1 MSLIPRA
8 SNVRPGDKFDT
19 IIVGLGPAAYSAAL
33 YAARYML
40 KTLVIGE
47 TPGGQLTEAGEVDD
61 YLGLIGVQ
69 ASEMIKLFNAHVEK
83 YSVPILMDR
92 VESFKRE
99 GEEYIV
105 KTKRKG
111 EYRASTIIVAVGTKR
126 RKLNVPGENEFLGR
140 GVSYCSV
147 CDAPLF
153 KNRPV
158 VVVGGGNSALD
169 GAELLSRYAT
179 KVYLVHRREEF
190 RAQPIIVKL
199 VKEKPN
205 VEFILNSRVKEIR
218 GDKLVRKVVVE
229 NLKTGEVRE
238 IEANGIFVEI
248 GFEPPKDFAEV
259 NGLETDEQGYIRVDE
274 WTRTNLPGVFAAGD
288 CTNMWIGFR
297 QVATSTAMG
306 AVAAHTAYNYLNER
320 KGFRG

>member
-1 MSLIPRA
+1 MSLIPR
-8 SNVRPGDKFDT
+8 STNINPNEKFDT
-19 IIVGLGPAAYSAAL
+19 IIIGLGPAAYSAAL

-83 YSVPILMDR
+83 YKVPVLMDR
-92 VESFKRE
+92 VESFRRE
-99 GEEYIV
+99 GEEYVV

-111 EYRASTIIVAVGTKR
+111 EFRASTLIVAVGTKR
-126 RKLNVPGENEFLGR
+126 RKLNVPGENEFTGR

-205 VEFILNSRVKEIR
+205 VELILNSVVKEIK
-218 GDKLVRKVVVE
+218 GDKLVRKVVVQ
-229 NLKTGEVRE
+229 NLKTGEIRE
-238 IEANGIFVEI
+238 IDANGIFVEI
-248 GFEPPKDFAEV
+248 GFEPPTEFAKI
-259 NGLETDEQGYIRVDE
+259 NGLEVDEQGYIKVDD

-288 CTNMWIGFR
+288 CTNKWIGFR

-306 AVAAHTAYNYLNER
+306 AVAAHSAYNYLNER
-320 KGFRG
+320 KGKT

>member
-1 MSLIPRA
+1 
-8 SNVRPGDKFDT
+8 
-19 IIVGLGPAAYSAAL
+19 
-33 YAARYML
+33 
-40 KTLVIGE
+40 
-47 TPGGQLTEAGEVDD
+47 
-61 YLGLIGVQ
+61 
-69 ASEMIKLFNAHVEK
+69 
-83 YSVPILMDR
+83 
-92 VESFKRE
+92 
-99 GEEYIV
+99 
-105 KTKRKG
+105 
-111 EYRASTIIVAVGTKR
+111 VAVGTKR

-259 NGLETDEQGYIRVDE
+259 NDLETDEQGYIRVDE

-306 AVAAHTAYNYLNER
+306 AVAAHSAYNYLNER

>member
-1 MSLIPRA
+1 MSLIPR
-8 SNVRPGDKFDT
+8 STNINPNEKFDT
-19 IIVGLGPAAYSAAL
+19 IIIGLGPAAYSAAL

-83 YSVPILMDR
+83 YKVPVLMDR
-92 VESFKRE
+92 VESFRRE
-99 GEEYIV
+99 GEEYVV

-111 EYRASTIIVAVGTKR
+111 EFRASTLIVAVGTKR
-126 RKLNVPGENEFLGR
+126 RKLNVPGENEFTGR

-153 KNRPV
+153 KNKPV

-179 KVYLVHRREEF
+179 KVYLVHRRDEF

-205 VEFILNSRVKEIR
+205 VELILNSVVKEIK
-218 GDKLVRKVVVE
+218 GDKLVRKVVVQ
-229 NLKTGEVRE
+229 NLKTGEIRE
-238 IEANGIFVEI
+238 IDANGIFVEI
-248 GFEPPKDFAEV
+248 GFEPPTEFAKI
-259 NGLETDEQGYIRVDE
+259 NGLEVDEQGYIKVDE

-288 CTNMWIGFR
+288 CTDKWIGFR

-306 AVAAHTAYNYLNER
+306 AVAAHSAYNYLNER
-320 KGFRG
+320 KGKT

>member
-1 MSLIPRA
+1 MSLIPR
-8 SNVRPGDKFDT
+8 STNINPNEKFDT
-19 IIVGLGPAAYSAAL
+19 IIIGLGPAAYSAAL

-83 YSVPILMDR
+83 YKVPILMDR
-92 VESFKRE
+92 VESFRRE
-99 GEEYIV
+99 GEEYVV

-111 EYRASTIIVAVGTKR
+111 EFRASTLIVAVGTKR
-126 RKLNVPGENEFLGR
+126 RKLNVPGENEFTGR

-205 VEFILNSRVKEIR
+205 VELILNSVVKEIK
-218 GDKLVRKVVVE
+218 GDKLVRKVVVQ

-238 IEANGIFVEI
+238 IDANGIFVEI
-248 GFEPPKDFAEV
+248 GFEPPTEFAKI
-259 NGLETDEQGYIRVDE
+259 NGLEVDEQGYIKVDD

-288 CTNMWIGFR
+288 CTNKWIGFR
-297 QVATSTAMG
+297 QVATSTA
-306 AVAAHTAYNYLNER
+306 R
-320 KGFRG
+320 

>member
-1 MSLIPRA
+1 MSLIPR
-8 SNVRPGDKFDT
+8 SININPGEKFDT

-69 ASEMIKLFNAHVEK
+69 ASEMIKLFNSHVEK
-83 YSVPILMDR
+83 YKVPILMDR
-92 VESFKRE
+92 VESFKQE
-99 GEEYIV
+99 GEDYVV

-111 EYRASTIIVAVGTKR
+111 EFKASTVIVAVGTKR

-199 VKEKPN
+199 VKEKQN
-205 VEFILNSRVKEIR
+205 VEMILNSTVKEIK
-218 GDKLVRKVVVE
+218 GDKLVRKVVVQ

-238 IEANGIFVEI
+238 IDANGIFVEI
-248 GFEPPKDFAEV
+248 GFEPPTEFAKV
-259 NGLETDEQGYIRVDE
+259 NGLEVDEQGYIKVDE

-288 CTNMWIGFR
+288 CTGTWIGFR

-306 AVAAHTAYNYLNER
+306 AVAAHAAYNYLNER
-320 KGFRG
+320 KGKI

>member
-1 MSLIPRA
+1 MSLIPR
-8 SNVRPGDKFDT
+8 STNINPNEKFDT
-19 IIVGLGPAAYSAAL
+19 IIIGLGPAAYSAAL

-83 YSVPILMDR
+83 YKVPILMDR
-92 VESFKRE
+92 VESFRRE
-99 GEEYIV
+99 GEEYVV

-111 EYRASTIIVAVGTKR
+111 EFRASTLIVAVGTKR
-126 RKLNVPGENEFLGR
+126 RKLNVPGENEFTGR

-205 VEFILNSRVKEIR
+205 VELILNSVVKEIK
-218 GDKLVRKVVVE
+218 GDKLVRKVVVQ

-238 IEANGIFVEI
+238 IDANGIFVEI
-248 GFEPPKDFAEV
+248 GFEPPTEFAKI
-259 NGLETDEQGYIRVDE
+259 NGLEVDEQGYIKVDD

-288 CTNMWIGFR
+288 CTNKWIGFR

-306 AVAAHTAYNYLNER
+306 AVAAHSAYNYLNER
-320 KGFRG
+320 KGKT

>member
-1 MSLIPRA
+1 MSLIPR
-8 SNVRPGDKFDT
+8 STNINPNEKFDT
-19 IIVGLGPAAYSAAL
+19 IIIGLGPAAYSAAL

-83 YSVPILMDR
+83 YKVPVLMDR

-99 GEEYIV
+99 GEEYVV

-111 EYRASTIIVAVGTKR
+111 EFRASTLIVAVGTKR
-126 RKLNVPGENEFLGR
+126 RKLNVPGENEFIGR

-205 VEFILNSRVKEIR
+205 VELILNSVVKEIK
-218 GDKLVRKVVVE
+218 GDKLVRKVVVQ
-229 NLKTGEVRE
+229 NMKTGEVRE
-238 IEANGIFVEI
+238 IDANGIFVEI
-248 GFEPPKDFAEV
+248 GFEPPTEFAKI
-259 NGLETDEQGYIRVDE
+259 NGLEVDEQGYIKVDD

-288 CTNMWIGFR
+288 CTNKWIGFR

-306 AVAAHTAYNYLNER
+306 AVAAHSAYNYLNER
-320 KGFRG
+320 KGKT

>member
-1 MSLIPRA
+1 MSLIPR
-8 SNVRPGDKFDT
+8 STNINPNEKFDT
-19 IIVGLGPAAYSAAL
+19 IIIGLGPAAYSAAL

-83 YSVPILMDR
+83 YKVPVLMDR
-92 VESFKRE
+92 VESFRRE
-99 GEEYIV
+99 GEEYVV

-111 EYRASTIIVAVGTKR
+111 EFRASTLIVAVGTKR
-126 RKLNVPGENEFLGR
+126 RKLNVPGENEFTGR

-179 KVYLVHRREEF
+179 KVYLVHRRDEF

-205 VEFILNSRVKEIR
+205 VELILNSVVKEIK
-218 GDKLVRKVVVE
+218 GDKLVRKVVVQ
-229 NLKTGEVRE
+229 NLKTGEIRE
-238 IEANGIFVEI
+238 IDANGIFVEI
-248 GFEPPKDFAEV
+248 GFEPPTEFAKI
-259 NGLETDEQGYIRVDE
+259 NGLEVDEQGYIKVDE

-288 CTNMWIGFR
+288 CTDKWIGFR

-306 AVAAHTAYNYLNER
+306 AVAAHSAYNYLNER
-320 KGFRG
+320 KGKT

>member
-1 MSLIPRA
+1 MSLIPR
-8 SNVRPGDKFDT
+8 STNINPNEKFDT
-19 IIVGLGPAAYSAAL
+19 IIIGLGPAAYSAAL

-40 KTLVIGE
+40 KTLVLGE

-83 YSVPILMDR
+83 YKVPILMDR
-92 VESFKRE
+92 VESFRRE
-99 GEEYIV
+99 GEEYVV

-111 EYRASTIIVAVGTKR
+111 EFRASTLIVAVGTKR
-126 RKLNVPGENEFLGR
+126 RKLNVPGENEFTGR

-205 VEFILNSRVKEIR
+205 VELILNSVVKEIK
-218 GDKLVRKVVVE
+218 GDKLVRKVVVQ

-238 IEANGIFVEI
+238 IDANGIFVEI
-248 GFEPPKDFAEV
+248 GFEPPTEFAKI
-259 NGLETDEQGYIRVDE
+259 NGLEVDEQGYIKVDD

-288 CTNMWIGFR
+288 CTNKWIGFR

-306 AVAAHTAYNYLNER
+306 AVAAHSAYNYLNER
-320 KGFRG
+320 KGKT

>member
-1 MSLIPRA
+1 MSLIPR
-8 SNVRPGDKFDT
+8 STNINPNEKFDT
-19 IIVGLGPAAYSAAL
+19 IIIGLGPAAYSAAL

-83 YSVPILMDR
+83 YKVPILMDR
-92 VESFKRE
+92 VESFRRE
-99 GEEYIV
+99 GEEYVV

-111 EYRASTIIVAVGTKR
+111 EFRASTLIVAVGTKR
-126 RKLNVPGENEFLGR
+126 RKLNVPGENEFTGR

-205 VEFILNSRVKEIR
+205 VELILNSVVKEIK
-218 GDKLVRKVVVE
+218 GDKLVRKVVVQ

-238 IEANGIFVEI
+238 IDANGIFVEI
-248 GFEPPKDFAEV
+248 GFEPPTEFAKI
-259 NGLETDEQGYIRVDE
+259 NGLEVVDD

-288 CTNMWIGFR
+288 CTNKWIGFR

-306 AVAAHTAYNYLNER
+306 AVAAHSAYNYLNER
-320 KGFRG
+320 KGKT

>member
-1 MSLIPRA
+1 M
-8 SNVRPGDKFDT
+8 RPGDKFDT

-69 ASEMIKLFNAHVEK
+69 ASEMIKLFNTHVEK

>member
-69 ASEMIKLFNAHVEK
+69 ASEMIKLFNTHVEK